1 MEKNETR
8 PCTLSAE
15 KEIVAVARK
24 DFPALFDSLWA
35 NGFRILGPTLGEGA
49 IVYDE
54 LHGVDDLPSGWT
66 DEQDG
71 ATYRLKKRSDEA
83 LFGYNVG
90 PHAWKKFLF
99 PPKLRLWRAEASNNG
114 LNIIEEKQ
122 TEQKFAL
129 IGVKACELKAI
140 LIQDQVFLG
149 GEYADPIYQNRRKD
163 ALLIAVNCTQ
173 AGKTCFCVSMN
184 AGPRVESGFDLCL
197 TEVLAEDAHYFI
209 VEIGSEQGAGIM
221 ANVPHSNQTQGAEK
235 AIQAIATNTAQQM
248 GRVMDTENI
257 QALLQDNF
265 DHSRWDDVASRC
277 LTCAN
282 CTMACPT
289 CFCST
294 VEDVTDITGD
304 HAERW
309 RQWDSCFT
317 MDFTYMNHGHAR
329 ASAKSRYRQ
338 WMTHK
343 LSTWFDQFGTSGCV
357 GCGRCITW
365 CPVAIDITEE
375 VSAIRANQTG
385 GKPASSSL

>member
-1 MEKNETR
+1 MKKGITF
-8 PCTLSAE
+8 PDALSAE
-15 KEIVAVARK
+15 KKAVSVARK
-24 DFPALFDSLWA
+24 DFPDLFDSLRT

-54 LHGVDDLPSGWT
+54 LNGIDDLPKGWT
-66 DEQDG
+66 DEQEG
-71 ATYRLKKRSDEA
+71 ATYRLKKRDDEA

-99 PPKLRLWRAEASNNG
+99 PPKHRLWLAEASANG
-114 LNIIEEKQ
+114 LKITEEKQ
-122 TEQKFAL
+122 TTKKYAL
-129 IGVKACELKAI
+129 FGVKACELKAI
-140 LIQDQVFLG
+140 LIQDKVFLG
-149 GEYADPIYQNRRKD
+149 GEHVDPVYQARRED

-173 AGKTCFCVSMN
+173 AGKTCFCVSMD
-184 AGPRVESGFDLCL
+184 AGPRAESGFDLCL
-197 TEVLAEDAHYFI
+197 TEVLKEGEHYFI
-209 VEIGSEQGAGIM
+209 VEIGSEQGAKIM
-221 ANVPHSNQTQGAEK
+221 ANVPHRIETGEAEK
-235 AIQAIATNTAQQM
+235 TIQAIAEKTTKQM

-257 QALLQDNF
+257 QSLLQDNF
-265 DHSRWDDVASRC
+265 DHPRWDDVASRC

-343 LSTWFDQFGTSGCV
+343 LSAWFDQFGTSGCV

-375 VSAIRANQTG
+375 VRAIRESQTEA
-385 GKPASSSL
+385 KPASS

>member
-1 MEKNETR
+1 MISKNESF
-8 PCTLSAE
+8 PDALSAE
-15 KEIVAVARK
+15 KKVVFVARK
-24 DFPALFDSLWA
+24 DLPALFDSLWT

-54 LHGVDDLPSGWT
+54 LNGIGDLPIGWT
-66 DEQDG
+66 DEQEG
-71 ATYRLKKRSDEA
+71 ATYRLKKRDDEA

-99 PPKLRLWRAEASNNG
+99 PPKHRLWSAEASNG
-114 LNIIEEKQ
+114 LKITEEKQ
-122 TEQKFAL
+122 ATQKYAL
-129 IGVKACELKAI
+129 FGVKACELKAI
-140 LIQDQVFLG
+140 LIQDKVFLG
-149 GEYADPIYQNRRKD
+149 GEHVDPVYQARRED

-173 AGKTCFCVSMN
+173 AGKTCFCVSMD
-184 AGPRVESGFDLCL
+184 AGPRAESGFDLCL
-197 TEVLAEDAHYFI
+197 TEILKEGEHYFI
-209 VEIGSEQGAGIM
+209 VEIGSAQGAEIM
-221 ANVPHSNQTQGAEK
+221 ANVPHSYETGEAEK
-235 AIQAIATNTAQQM
+235 TIQTITAKTAKQM

-257 QALLQDNF
+257 QSLLQDNF
-265 DHSRWDDVASRC
+265 DHPRWDDVASRC

-294 VEDVTDITGD
+294 VEDVTDITGN

-343 LSTWFDQFGTSGCV
+343 LSAWFDQFGTSGCV

-375 VSAIRANQTG
+375 VSAIRESQTAA
-385 GKPASSSL
+385 KPTSS